1 MAFVLDP
8 SVAAAWFLPD
18 EFSALADR
26 LLEDISNRKP
36 VVPSLFRHEL
46 RNLLLVAEPSIGGG
60 TSKPHRG
67 KRRRRSAE
75 APRDF
80 ATPGAGAGDNSI
92 VVDLARKHGLS
103 GYDAAYLAL
112 ALVEGLPLATFDRKL
127 VRAAAI
133 ENVSVIGPL

>member
-46 RNLLLVAEPSIGGG
+46 RNLLLVAERRNRIAARDVDEALRLLA
-60 TSKPHRG
+60 TSPLLER
-67 KRRRRSAE
+67 
-75 APRDF
+75 
-80 ATPGAGAGDNSI
+80 GAGDDSI

-103 GYDAAYLAL
+103 GYDAAHLAL